1 MDTGTGYGRPPATYL
16 RELTEVGPGTP
27 MGELLRRYW
36 HLVGLAADAGAIPR
50 AIGVASSRPSPP
62 VAIPST

>member
-16 RELTEVGPGTP
+16 RELTEVGPGAP
-27 MGELLRRYW
+27 MGERLRRYW
-36 HLVGLAADAGAIPR
+36 DPVGLAADAGAIPR
-50 AIGVASSRPSPP
+50 AIRVASSRPSPP

>member
-1 MDTGTGYGRPPATYL
+1 MDTGTGYGRPPSTYL

-36 HLVGLAADAGAIPR
+36 HPVGLEGRQRLA
-50 AIGVASSRPSPP
+50 
-62 VAIPST
+62 